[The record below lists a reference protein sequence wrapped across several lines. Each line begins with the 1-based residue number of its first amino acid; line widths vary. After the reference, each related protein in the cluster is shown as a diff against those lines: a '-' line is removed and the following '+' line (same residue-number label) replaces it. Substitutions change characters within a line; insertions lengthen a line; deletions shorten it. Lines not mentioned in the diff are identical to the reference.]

1 MPSWDEAIQQFQAVE
16 PENRSNWLL
25 GELIGHLR
33 AIALLRRD
41 RNVLCYA
48 SAFLQKPGVPFPWL
62 AVSMEDMN
70 GVMTALHGL
79 DYTKGLTLLLHSPG
93 GDIGAPDSLM
103 SYLHTKFADIEVIVP
118 TYAMSAATM
127 MALGSQR
134 IIMGRQSQLGPID
147 AQLNVGGRQVSAG
160 AVVAQCASARREI
173 KDNPLA
179 AHYWAP
185 ILQCMPP
192 ALEREANYALEY
204 GQKMVTDW
212 LRQKMFAS
220 HSDPATQAH
229 RVASYFNATDEHKHH
244 GRRIDREECRAQGV
258 VVEDLEPDQPLQE
271 AVLSAYHFTT
281 LLFETS
287 PATKVWMSHVGRNW
301 VKNFVPPKA

>member
-1 MPSWDEAIQQFQAVE
+1 MPSWDEAVKQFQDVD
-16 PENRSNWLL
+16 PQQRPNWLFSQIVDHL
-25 GELIGHLR
+25 ATIGRLR
-33 AIALLRRD
+33 NG
-41 RNVLCYA
+41 RNVLIYA

-70 GVMTALHGL
+70 GVMTTLHGM
-79 DYTKGLTLLLHSPG
+79 DYSKGLTLILHSPG

-127 MALGSQR
+127 MALGSQK

-160 AVVAQCASARREI
+160 AVVAQCALARREI
-173 KDNPLA
+173 MDNPLA

-192 ALEREANYALEY
+192 ALEREATYALEY

-212 LRQKMFAS
+212 LRQKMFA
-220 HSDPATQAH
+220 HHADPDKQAH
-229 RVASYFNATDEHKHH
+229 KVASYFNATDEHKHH
-244 GRRIDREECRAQGV
+244 GRRIDREACRLQGV
-258 VVEDLEPDQPLQE
+258 VVEDLEPDQSLQE
-271 AVLSAYHFTT
+271 AVLSVYHFLT
-281 LLFETS
+281 LHFETS
-287 PATKVWMSHVGRNW
+287 PATKAWISNTGRNW
-301 VKNFVPPKA
+301 FKNFVSQSA